1 MKTLYWV
8 GKNAPKYM
16 SEFKS
21 YIDPAVM
28 QEVISDPCVF
38 HPSEDDVVFVF
49 STVTDCNCESM
60 IQQLTSAK
68 VVLFIDE
75 EALINNRL
83 KNGKQILALLNIGFT
98 PFSSERFIQAC
109 TSNELVSYSFADF
122 DYEFLERP
130 YPLSF
135 DTCIEQINGWF
146 SHRNLYVDNF
156 YEIKN
161 IRQIPYTGNS
171 NEQPYQSVAGSLEQY
186 FVEILFPDNEHKK
199 DYQQYSVALLQ
210 QLGANRT
217 ISTSNQIKPFRTYRA
232 TIRGLENVLL
242 YTCFATVTSANTVSQ
257 FYILLRSKNDA
268 VQ

>member
-28 QEVISDPCVF
+28 QEVITNSCVF
-38 HPSEDDVVFVF
+38 HPSEDDVVFLF
-49 STVTDCNCESM
+49 STVTDCDCESM

-75 EALINNRL
+75 EALIDNRL
-83 KNGKQILALLNIGFT
+83 KNSELILALLNVGFT

-122 DYEFLERP
+122 DYEFLDKP

-135 DTCIEQINGWF
+135 DTCIEQVNGWF

-156 YEIKN
+156 YEIQN
-161 IRQIPYTGNS
+161 IQQIPFTGNS
-171 NEQPYQSVAGSLEQY
+171 GEQPYQSVAGSLEQY
-186 FVEILFPDNEHKK
+186 FVEILFPDNECKK
-199 DYQQYSVALLQ
+199 DFQQYSVALLQ

-242 YTCFATVTSANTVSQ
+242 YTCFATVTAINNISQ